1 VLLRSL
7 SIADPPQA
15 PELVFNVKIAV
26 TFEELGTVVL
36 GTLKQPF
43 VKAGALVTVQEIE
56 PV

>member
-1 VLLRSL
+1 MRSL